1 VPKLH
6 PILPQLLLILTCFLP
21 ACQTAPRVAAP
32 QPAGYADMKSE
43 DLHLLLAGL
52 ERSHKQ
58 KLQLVFYTNLPLMGV
73 ETPAK
78 PIFEKMEKAQGDL
91 DKELTAWAK
100 AHDLDLKFEFPSDVQ
115 SQAAKKMEGRQENVM
130 LGDGKVD
137 RTRDAL
143 MNMYMDY
150 EFQICLVQTLL
161 PKVTDPDLRKYLEHS
176 LKVHEEGSK
185 ELRDMLT
192 RYKLS

>member
-1 VPKLH
+1 MTKRHLIPLS
-6 PILPQLLLILTCFLP
+6 LLLIATLFSP
-21 ACQTAPRVAAP
+21 ACQTAPRPVTTQA
-32 QPAGYADMKSE
+32 AGYADMNPQ
-43 DLHLLLAGL
+43 DLRFILAALG
-52 ERSHKQ
+52 RSHKQ

-78 PIFEKMEKAQGDL
+78 PVFAAMDKAQTGL

-100 AHDLDLKFEFPSDVQ
+100 SHDMDLKFTFPDDVQ
-115 SQAAKKMEGRQENVM
+115 NQAAKKMEGRQEDIM

-143 MNMYMDY
+143 INMYMDY
-150 EFQICLVQTLL
+150 EFQICILQALL
-161 PKVTDPDLRKYLEHS
+161 PKVLDPDLRKYLEHS
-176 LKVHEEGSK
+176 LKVHEDGSK
-185 ELRDMLT
+185 EFREMLK